1 MFAFVDFDEMVDHHC
16 LNFLFIIDIFLLQ
29 GLGPGTG
36 DMGIPD
42 ELHPENLNRL
52 WNRFSFA
59 QQERD
64 SMVQS
69 EVVRLVN
76 VKSGIKGKRDSH
88 H

>member
-1 MFAFVDFDEMVDHHC
+1 
-16 LNFLFIIDIFLLQ
+16 
-29 GLGPGTG
+29 
-36 DMGIPD
+36 MGIPD

-69 EVVRLVN
+69 EAVRLVN